1 MRKATT
7 LSDGVEYSRVE
18 GEGVLLDTRS
28 GRYWQMNASASRVL
42 DGVLQGRQIDEI
54 AQSWAVRS
62 QVRSDRVEADIR
74 SFIDALAESG
84 LVQP

>member
-1 MRKATT
+1 
-7 LSDGVEYSRVE
+7 
-18 GEGVLLDTRS
+18 
-28 GRYWQMNASASRVL
+28 MNASASRVL
-42 DGVLQGRQIDEI
+42 DGALQGRQIDEI

>member
-42 DGVLQGRQIDEI
+42 DGALQGRQIDEI
-54 AQSWAVRS
+54 AQSWTVRS

-84 LVQP
+84 LLQP